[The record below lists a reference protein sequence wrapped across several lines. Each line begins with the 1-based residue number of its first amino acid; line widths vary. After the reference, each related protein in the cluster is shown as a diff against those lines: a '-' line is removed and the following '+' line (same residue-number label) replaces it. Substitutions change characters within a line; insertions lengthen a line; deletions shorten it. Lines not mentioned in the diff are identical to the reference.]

1 MRAAL
6 LVVTGL
12 VVACGGRPAKQ
23 TSAPAPVAPPVRT
36 VPRAST
42 PASIRQLAASVER
55 LSPASAEPDAIALA
69 LSRLGDVVQ
78 ETDPE
83 AGREITRLG
92 SELAGSRPDARAAG
106 RVQRA
111 LATALDALA
120 ANLPSQPS
128 APVQRAYVVA
138 RRATGSLSADT
149 ALSGQSADVTA
160 ALRSMTNLAAL
171 AQDAPPPFAEEPGD
185 LELGYDPDELRTR
198 ANLASAAVADLARES
213 DWQRGGRRTA
223 HALDTFA
230 NVLEVAPLTATPAAW
245 RSLVL
250 AVRFEAIEL
259 GRRGAITLE
268 RSDRV
273 KAALASCV
281 DALEQI
287 AKARREE
294 PFQTMVAN
302 ARSAV
307 DAIDGN
313 RSWVFQRGI
322 LQEAFRTTADAFL
335 VVARPSAERPAVSAR
350 R

>member
-1 MRAAL
+1 MRLAL
-6 LVVTGL
+6 LVLTSL
-12 VVACGGRPAKQ
+12 VVACGSHAAKQ
-23 TSAPAPVAPPVRT
+23 TATTHVERPAPTAPGAT
-36 VPRAST
+36 T
-42 PASIRQLAASVER
+42 PAEIRELAASVER
-55 LSPASAEPDAIALA
+55 ASAEPAALGSA

-78 ETDPE
+78 ATDPE
-83 AGREITRLG
+83 AGREIARLAT
-92 SELAGSRPDARAAG
+92 ELAQSRADARTAD

-128 APVQRAYVVA
+128 APVQRAYVLA
-138 RRATGSLSADT
+138 RRATARLSADEP
-149 ALSGQSADVTA
+149 LSGQSADVTA

-171 AQDAPPPFAEEPGD
+171 AQNAPPPFAEEPGE

-223 HALDTFA
+223 HALDTLA
-230 NVLEVAPLTATPAAW
+230 NVLEVAPLSATPAAW

-259 GRRGAITLE
+259 ARQGAITLE

-273 KAALASCV
+273 KAGLASCV

-287 AKARREE
+287 AKDHREE
-294 PFQTMVAN
+294 PFRTMVAN

-335 VVARPSAERPAVSAR
+335 VVARPRAESPTASAR